1 MGDPKTEIERLEAE
15 AEAVDRKIAE
25 LLEERGALAKTIG
38 AKKQESA
45 GVYHSKDRHLD
56 RIERHRARASQF
68 PATGTEAVFREIYSA
83 CASLERPLRVACPGP
98 EMGFGHGAAHQA
110 FGATVDLRL
119 LESIRDVFDEVERQ
133 RADVG
138 IVPVESSAEGVVLET
153 LDLLVQTPLK
163 LNGSIRLEAALHL
176 LNKTGN
182 LADVEKV
189 YGHASALSQCR
200 RFLEERFGKV
210 SLIDVRSFALAAQL
224 AAEDHGAAAVGTSFA
239 GDRYELRVARSRIED
254 APDAH
259 IRFLTIGERGSAPT
273 GKDRTSVLFSVKDGP
288 GALYNALKPLA
299 DRGVNLTKIES
310 RPSSNRLWDYVFFIE
325 VDGHVTDRALLAAI
339 EDLKRSTKFV
349 KILGSFAI

>member
-1 MGDPKTEIERLEAE
+1 MGDPKTDIDRLEAE
-15 AEAVDRKIAE
+15 AETVERKIGE
-25 LLEERGALAKTIG
+25 LLEERGALAKKIG
-38 AKKQESA
+38 TKKQEA
-45 GVYHSKDRHLD
+45 AEVYHSKDRHLD
-56 RIERHRARASQF
+56 RIEKHRGRANQF
-68 PATGTEAVFREIYSA
+68 PAVGTEAVFREIYSA
-83 CASLERPLRVACPGP
+83 CASLERALRVACPGP
-98 EMGFGHGAAHQA
+98 EMGFGHGAAQQA
-110 FGATVDLRL
+110 FGASVDLRL

-224 AAEDHGAAAVGTSFA
+224 AAEDHGAAAVGTGFA
-239 GDRYELRVARSRIED
+239 AERYDLRLARSRIED